1 MSSSRQDKSPVNAM
15 SDKELED
22 KLNSLL
28 RAYKARFHENF
39 PFRALPTMDAETLL
53 SFLEECLR
61 DDITAK
67 QLRFYNLID
76 EYRNRFY
83 TGYPI
88 LEIPQMTLDEHIAN
102 IEKRRRENDPI
113 KLTPYTEAM
122 RKAGIVF

>member
-1 MSSSRQDKSPVNAM
+1 M
-15 SDKELED
+15 SDKELEN

-28 RAYKARFHENF
+28 RAYKARFREAF
-39 PFRALPTMDAETLL
+39 PFHTLPTMDAETLL

-61 DDITAK
+61 KNDTAK
-67 QLRFYNLID
+67 GVRFDHLIS

-88 LEIPQMTLDEHIAN
+88 YEIPQMTLDEHIAN
-102 IEKRRRENDPI
+102 IEKRLRENDPI
-113 KLTPYTEAM
+113 KLAPYTEAM